1 MGLITVWSPL
11 PGGTGST
18 ALAASLPVALAAEFK
33 VKCLLLHG
41 GKAGERVEQAY
52 SLRKEPL
59 DHSIATFQDEGMSA
73 LERLA
78 ASGRLTPDNLRDYTV
93 SLLPDKLDLL
103 SAHPNPFVMG
113 DDRRRSLMAQIIR
126 TASRSYDVIVADA
139 GNGHPNAEDRML
151 LDSSKLVLIGLNQ
164 NLRSLEGCLDH
175 KSKMEMD
182 IPDEKVGYIVGRY
195 DRNSHCTLQNIKR
208 RFGLKGMLEGVPYC
222 TEIANAWNSRNLQ
235 SSILRGRGGGDRR
248 RITPYFQA
256 VRSIAFAAAE
266 RLGLPAAS
274 SGFAERG
281 A

>member
-1 MGLITVWSPL
+1 MSLITVWSPL

-18 ALAASLPVALAAEFK
+18 ALAASLPVVLAAEFK

-78 ASGRLTPDNLRDYTV
+78 ASGRLTPDNLRDYTIP
-93 SLLPDKLDLL
+93 LLPDKLDLL
-103 SAHPNPFVMG
+103 SAHPNPWAMG
-113 DDRRRSLMAQIIR
+113 DDRRCRLLDQIIR

-139 GNGHPNAEDRML
+139 GNGFPNAADRKL
-151 LDSSKLVLIGLNQ
+151 LGSSKLVLFGLTQ
-164 NLRSLEGCLDH
+164 NLRSLEGCFEQ
-175 KSKMEMD
+175 KAITEMN
-182 IPDEKVGYIVGRY
+182 IREETVGYVVGRY
-195 DRNSHCTLQNIKR
+195 DRNSHCTLQNMKR

-235 SSILRGRGGGDRR
+235 SCILRARGGGDRR
-248 RITPYFQA
+248 RVTPYVQA
-256 VRSIAFAAAE
+256 VRNIAFAAAE

-274 SGFAERG
+274 GFTERG